1 AKQNVLYANRF
12 LDRRLLNK
20 KTFQRL
26 HERLQDAGSFKKR
39 VLDNGRTI
47 NVRNVNHEER
57 ILYHIAENDGISI
70 QRITTMINLL
80 QISIANQHFLST
92 ILFTDE
98 VEFSRDGIMNFHNA
112 HHWAED
118 NPHAI
123 LHSKHQQQLNVNLW
137 AEILGDNLIEPIF
150 LDQRL
155 TAQSYINFLRNHLN
169 ELLESI
175 NKIQI
180 NTMLVPNYLV
190 NNAITERSVKIIMLV
205 LVKSY

>member
-1 AKQNVLYANRF
+1 MADMHLIYGFTECNSGKAKRLYANRF
-12 LDRRLLNK
+12 LNRRLLNK
-20 KTFQRL
+20 KTFLRL
-26 HERLQDAGSFKKR
+26 HERLQDASSFKKR

-57 ILYHIAENDGISI
+57 ILYHIAENDGIST

-175 NKIQI
+175 VSRFGS
-180 NTMLVPNYLV
+180 TLC
-190 NNAITERSVKIIMLV
+190 
-205 LVKSY
+205 